1 MKIIKTEIEGLLLI
15 EPDVYEDPRGY
26 FFECYHAEKYREAGI
41 VNVFVQDNESKS
53 GYGVIRGLHYQLEP
67 FSQAKLVRVIR
78 GRVYDVAVDL
88 RQGSPTFGKWLGFEL
103 TGKNKKQLFVPRG
116 FAHGFAVLSKKVV
129 LAYKCDRVYSNEYE
143 RGISYR
149 DPSLNIDWKIPEEK
163 QVVSGK
169 DKQAPDFE
177 NAERNFIFME

>member
-1 MKIIKTEIEGLLLI
+1 MKFIKTGIEGLLLI

-26 FFECYHAEKYREAGI
+26 FFECYHYEKYRETGI
-41 VNVFVQDNESKS
+41 ANRFVQDNESKS
-53 GYGVIRGLHYQLEP
+53 RYGVIRGLHYQLEP
-67 FSQAKLVRVIR
+67 YAQAKLVRVIR

-88 RQGSPTFGKWLGFEL
+88 REGSPTFGEWLGFEL

-129 LAYKCDRVYSNEYE
+129 LAYKCDRLYSREHE
-143 RGISYR
+143 REICYR
-149 DPSLNIDWKIPEEK
+149 DAFLNIDWQIPENK
-163 QVVSGK
+163 QIVSDK

-177 NAERNFIFME
+177 NAERNFIFRE